1 MAKKQKLPKSHVK
14 RLKLYQAEHPMS
26 QAQYQKKLHIARR
39 KNFFR
44 IFWRVILI
52 VVIALVVIFLA
63 ANFWLYRHSGM
74 TLWGFSQ
81 EAKEIVEESSPE
93 DFIYA
98 ESSFVYSA
106 DGTRL
111 AELSEDT
118 DATFLS
124 YDEIPSDVVDAF
136 VSVEDRSFWT
146 NDGVDYSG
154 IARVILNYIRTRG
167 EVVEGASTITQQ
179 LARNTFL
186 TNDKTIERKIEEIF
200 IAREMT
206 KKYSKEEIMAYY
218 CNTCCFANGI
228 YGVEDAAQQYFGR
241 SVQDLTLSEMAYLCA
256 IPNRP
261 EYYNP
266 LKEPQNAIS
275 RRDKILGDMVE
286 CGYITESESLEAQS
300 QSIKVAEVETDDSF
314 YNYEV
319 TYAIYCAVRYFM
331 KMDGFE
337 FQYEFESD
345 EEYQSYLATYDEYYA
360 QAKHKLYTG
369 GYEVETSISLS
380 AQEELQEILDE
391 QLDEFDEQNEEGI
404 DDLQGAVTVIN
415 NETGKVTAIIGGRSQ
430 NENEKIYSLNR
441 AYQSYAQPG
450 SSFKPLAV
458 YTPAL
463 DNGYDAYS
471 VLKNIDVEAAM
482 QSTTPEISEMSGSGV
497 YLINAVEQ
505 SLNGCACW
513 LFNEIGVWKGLSYVQ
528 DMNFARIMP
537 EDYNLSAALGGLTY
551 GVTTVEMANAYYT
564 LENHGVYTQTDC
576 IEHIYDNRSIDIYE
590 NPESKIVYSAE
601 AADEMTDILKGVL
614 TAGTA
619 SSSDWYSYT
628 ETEAAG
634 KTGTTND
641 NKAGWFC
648 GYTPYYTIAVWVGCD
663 NPKPVE
669 ELQGATYPLGIWE
682 ESMLDL
688 MQDLPTRSFEKA
700 EEEEEE
706 DYSWMDEVY
715 NNASRGSSSESSG
728 GSSEGGG
735 GTESSWQEESSEPS
749 WQEELPQETWEGTEE
764 EIEEET
770 VVEEGSTE
778 EATGDA
784 TAGNDAGGV
793 VETTPAAQPEPE
805 ATYEP
810 AAEEPTA
817 QEQEPPPESEQPEG
831 E

>member
-1 MAKKQKLPKSHVK
+1 MAKQKLPKSHVK
-14 RLKLYQAEHPMS
+14 RLNLYAAQHPMS
-26 QAQYQKKLHIARR
+26 PEQYKKKLSIARR

-44 IFWRVILI
+44 IFWRVVLI
-52 VVIALVVIFLA
+52 VVIALVVIFFA
-63 ANFWLYRHSGM
+63 VNFWLYRHSGM

-81 EAKEIVEESSPE
+81 EAEEIVEESTPE
-93 DFIYA
+93 DFMYA
-98 ESSFVYSA
+98 EPSYIYSA
-106 DGTRL
+106 DGTKL
-111 AELSEDT
+111 AELTEDT
-118 DATFLS
+118 DATFLT
-124 YDEIPSDVVDAF
+124 YEEIPSDVVDAF
-136 VSVEDRSFWT
+136 VAVEDRSFWT
-146 NDGVDYSG
+146 NGGVDYSG
-154 IARVILNYIRTRG
+154 IARVVLNYIRTRG

-206 KKYSKEEIMAYY
+206 KKYSKEEIMEYY

-241 SVQDLTLSEMAYLCA
+241 PVQELTLSEMAYLCA

-275 RRDKILGDMVE
+275 RRDKILNDMVE

-300 QSIKVAEVETDDSF
+300 QAIEVAEVKADDSF

-319 TYAIYCAVRYFM
+319 TYAIYCAVRYLM
-331 KMDGFE
+331 KVDGFD

-380 AQEELQEILDE
+380 AQQELQDILDE
-391 QLDEFDEQNEEGI
+391 QLADFDEQNAEGI
-404 DDLQGAVTVIN
+404 DDMQGAVTVIN

-430 NENEKIYSLNR
+430 GEEEKIYSLNR

-458 YTPAL
+458 YAPAL
-463 DNGYDAYS
+463 DNGYSAYS

-482 QSTTPEISEMSGSGV
+482 DSTTPEISAMSGSGV
-497 YLINAVEQ
+497 YLTNAVQQ

-513 LFNEIGVWKGLSYVQ
+513 LFNEIGVWTGLSYVQ

-537 EDYNLSAALGGLTY
+537 SDYNLSAALGGLTY

-576 IEHIYDNRSIDIYE
+576 IEHIYDSRNIDIYE
-590 NPESKIVYSAE
+590 KPESKEVYSAE
-601 AADEMTDILKGVL
+601 AADGMTDILKGVL
-614 TAGTA
+614 TSGTA

-669 ELQGATYPLGIWE
+669 ELQGATYPLAIWE

-688 MQDLPTRSFEKA
+688 VQALPARSFNE

-706 DYSWMDEVY
+706 DYSWMDDVY
-715 NNASRGSSSESSG
+715 NNASRGSSEGSSG
-728 GSSEGGG
+728 EGEGTGTGS
-735 GTESSWQEESSEPS
+735 TWQEESSEPT
-749 WQEELPQETWEGTEE
+749 WQEESPQETETWEGTGEVT
-764 EIEEET
+764 EEET
-770 VVEEGSTE
+770 VVEEAPTE
-778 EATGDA
+778 E
-784 TAGNDAGGV
+784 TAGDAGGNDTGGV
-793 VETTPAAQPEPE
+793 AENPPDAQTEQEAAPEPVQ
-805 ATYEP
+805 
-810 AAEEPTA
+810 EEPVA
-817 QEQEPPPESEQPEG
+817 QEQEPPPETGQTEG